1 MGLRRLNPYS
11 THRPFK
17 SRAGPTAIGIA
28 ALRPPPVPMETPAHA
43 QNSTAPAHA
52 QSRSLRP

>member
-17 SRAGPTAIGIA
+17 SREGPTSIAIT

-43 QNSTAPAHA
+43 QNPTAPAHA